1 LILTRR
7 GWGLAA
13 GSLLLVV
20 AGRVLGVVEL
30 YVLAAG
36 AGLLMAFALGLVR
49 SRSFELDASR
59 HLHPPRVHAGDDSRV
74 ELVISNRGRSRTP
87 VLALRDALGQGPER
101 PSERG
106 PRPERPSERGAQP
119 RRARF
124 LLPPLAPGQED
135 RASYR
140 LPTEA
145 RGAFEIGPLE
155 ASVTDPFGL
164 ATRTRTVAPVA
175 ELVVY
180 PHVDRILPLP
190 HTSGNDQMATGSHP
204 TAMGPSGYDFYALRG
219 YQVGDDLRRV
229 HWPSTARRDELMIRQ
244 QEMPWQ
250 GRATVV
256 LDTRGRFHTAAT
268 FETAVSA
275 AASIVTA
282 CWREGSPVRLLTT
295 DGSDSGF
302 GAGQAHV
309 EAMLSRL
316 AILHADGADHLDH
329 VLAAP
334 PPGGSIAAVVTGAVP
349 LADLD
354 HLARLA
360 GRSGG
365 LTTVVVD
372 GAGYPAHGAVVRV
385 TATSPFPEAWN
396 AAVRS
401 SAARAGAGR

>member
-1 LILTRR
+1 MARPHLPLTRR

-13 GSLLLVV
+13 GSVLLAL
-20 AGRVLGVVEL
+20 AGRLLGVIEL

-36 AGLLMAFALGLVR
+36 GGLLVVVALVLVR
-49 SRSFELDASR
+49 ARSFTLEASR
-59 HLHPPRVHAGDDSRV
+59 HLHPARVHAGDDSRV
-74 ELVISNRGRSRTP
+74 ELVIANRGRSRTP
-87 VLALRDALGQGPER
+87 VLTLRDALGGPGGS
-101 PSERG
+101 PG
-106 PRPERPSERGAQP
+106 T

-124 LLPPLAPGQED
+124 LLPPLAPGQDD

-155 ASVTDPFGL
+155 ASATDPFGL
-164 ATRTRTVAPVA
+164 ATRTTVVAPVA
-175 ELVVY
+175 ELIVY
-180 PHVDRILPLP
+180 PHVDRIRPLP
-190 HTSGNDQMATGSHP
+190 HTSGSDQMATGSHP
-204 TAMGPSGYDFYALRG
+204 TAMGPAGHDFYALRG

-244 QEMPWQ
+244 HEMPWQ

-256 LDTRGRFHTAAT
+256 LDTRSRFHTAGS

-275 AASIVTA
+275 AASIVSA
-282 CWREGSPVRLLTT
+282 SWREGSPVRLLTT
-295 DGSDSGF
+295 DGADSGF

-309 EAMLSRL
+309 EALLSRL
-316 AILHADGADHLDH
+316 AVLAPDAVDHLDH

-334 PPGGSIAAVVTGAVP
+334 PPGGSIAAVVTGRVP
-349 LADLD
+349 SADLE

-372 GAGYPAHGAVVRV
+372 ADHQPAHRPAPTGPGAVVRV
-385 TATSPFPEAWN
+385 GAGSPFPEAWD
-396 AAVRS
+396 AALHRARS
-401 SAARAGAGR
+401 LVGPGR

>member
-1 LILTRR
+1 VTLTRR
-7 GWGLAA
+7 GWGLVA
-13 GSLLLVV
+13 GSVLLVV
-20 AGRVLGVVEL
+20 GGRVLGVVEL

-36 AGLLMAFALGLVR
+36 AGLLIAAALGLVR
-49 SRSFELDASR
+49 ARSFHLDASR

-87 VLALRDALGQGPER
+87 VLALRDALGG
-101 PSERG
+101 G
-106 PRPERPSERGAQP
+106 P

-155 ASVTDPFGL
+155 ASATDPFGL
-164 ATRTRTVAPVA
+164 VTRTTTVAPVA

-190 HTSGNDQMATGSHP
+190 HTSGTDQMATASHP

-256 LDTRGRFHTAAT
+256 LETRGRFHTATT

-295 DGSDSGF
+295 DGTDSGF

-316 AILHADGADHLDH
+316 AVLQPGGADHLDH
-329 VLAAP
+329 VLAAT
-334 PPGGSIAAVVTGAVP
+334 PPGGSIAAVVTGALPVD
-349 LADLD
+349 DLER
-354 HLARLA
+354 LARLA

-372 GAGYPAHGAVVRV
+372 GAGYPAQGTVVRV
-385 TATSPFPEAWN
+385 TASSPFPDAWN
-396 AAVRS
+396 AAQRTPV
-401 SAARAGAGR
+401 ARAGAGR

>member
-1 LILTRR
+1 MKLTRR
-7 GWGLAA
+7 GWGLAV
-13 GSLLLVV
+13 GSVLLVL
-20 AGRVLGVVEL
+20 AGRLLGVIEL

-36 AGLLMAFALGLVR
+36 GGLLFVLALGLVR
-49 SRSFELDASR
+49 ARTFTLDASR

-74 ELVISNRGRSRTP
+74 ELVIVNRGRSRTP
-87 VLALRDALGQGPER
+87 VLTLRDALGGP
-101 PSERG
+101 G
-106 PRPERPSERGAQP
+106 GAP
-119 RRARF
+119 GTRRARF
-124 LLPPLAPGQED
+124 LLPPLAPGQDD

-155 ASVTDPFGL
+155 AAATDPFGL
-164 ATRTRTVAPVA
+164 ATRTTAVAPVA
-175 ELVVY
+175 ELIVY
-180 PHVDRILPLP
+180 PHVDPIRPLP

-204 TAMGPSGYDFYALRG
+204 TAMGPAGHDFYALRG

-244 QEMPWQ
+244 HEMPWQ

-256 LDTRGRFHTAAT
+256 LDTRSRFHTGDS

-275 AASIVTA
+275 AASIVSA
-282 CWREGSPVRLLTT
+282 GWREGSPVRLLTT
-295 DGSDSGF
+295 DGADSGF

-309 EAMLSRL
+309 ESLLSRL
-316 AILHADGADHLDH
+316 AVLQPDGVDHLDH

-334 PPGGSIAAVVTGAVP
+334 PPGGSIAAVVTGRVP
-349 LADLD
+349 AADLER
-354 HLARLA
+354 LARLA

-372 GAGYPAHGAVVRV
+372 GGHRPSSSGGPGTVVRV
-385 TATSPFPEAWN
+385 TAGSPFPEAWD
-396 AAVRS
+396 AALRR
-401 SAARAGAGR
+401 ARALVGPGR